1 MSHDGQAEAP
11 LAARIRALIETAG
24 PLSVFDYMALCLAD
38 PQHGYYMRAE
48 PFGAGGDFITA
59 PEVSQ
64 LFGEMIGAW
73 LVHAHA
79 ASGAPEKFHLVELG
93 PGRGTLMADILRVA
107 RLRPEFRAAASLHL
121 VETSPRLRDIQKATL
136 GDDAAKVH
144 WHDTPATLPGDAPLL
159 IVANEFFDALPIRQ
173 YVRVESRWRE
183 RCIGLADDGKGLRF
197 VAGAGE
203 LADAELAADLLDAVE
218 GTILETQPLANALM
232 QELAARLAAQGGALL
247 AIDYGYGRTAAGDT
261 LQALRGHQ
269 HVPVLEAPG
278 LCDLTAHV
286 NFEAL
291 ARAAS
296 LAPLQPRRLLGQ
308 GEFLLALGL
317 LERAGQ
323 LGADKSEADR
333 DRIRGEVERLA
344 APDQMGDLFKVLAIA
359 PDAVQL
365 IPFDPV

>member
-1 MSHDGQAEAP
+1 MSEGGQDEAP

-79 ASGAPEKFHLVELG
+79 ASGAPKKFHLVELG

-107 RLRPEFRAAASLHL
+107 RLRAEFRVAASPHL
-121 VETSPRLRDIQKATL
+121 VETSPRLREIQKATL
-136 GDDAAKVH
+136 DGEATNAQ
-144 WHDTPATLPGDAPLL
+144 WHDTVATLPGDAPLL

-173 YVRVESRWRE
+173 YVRLQGRWRE
-183 RCIGLADDGKGLRF
+183 RCVGLADDGQSFRF
-197 VAGAGE
+197 IAGAGE
-203 LADAELAADLLDAVE
+203 LEDADLAPRLLDAPE
-218 GTILETQPLANALM
+218 GAILETQPLANALM
-232 QELAARLAAQGGALL
+232 QELATRLAAQGGALL
-247 AIDYGYGRTAAGDT
+247 AIDYGYGHTAAGDT

-269 HVPVLEAPG
+269 HVSVLEAPG

-296 LAPLQPRRLLGQ
+296 FAPLRSRRLLGQ

-323 LGADKSEADR
+323 LGADKSED
-333 DRIRGEVERLA
+333 DQERIRGEVERLA
-344 APDQMGDLFKVLAIA
+344 AHDQMGDLFKVLAIA
-359 PDAVQL
+359 PDTVPL
-365 IPFDPV
+365 MPFDPV

>member
-1 MSHDGQAEAP
+1 VTRGTPTP
-11 LAARIRALIETAG
+11 LADRIRALIETAG
-24 PLSVFDYMALCLAD
+24 PLSVCDYMALCLAD

-79 ASGAPEKFHLVELG
+79 ASGAPKRFHLVELG

-107 RLRPEFRAAASLHL
+107 RLRPAFHAAASLHL
-121 VETSPRLRDIQKATL
+121 VETSPRLREVQKETL
-136 GDDAAKVH
+136 GANATNVQ
-144 WHDTPATLPGDAPLL
+144 WHDSIAGLPVDAPLL

-173 YVRVESRWRE
+173 YVRLQGRWME
-183 RCIGLADDGKGLRF
+183 RCVGLADDGETLRF
-197 VAGAGE
+197 VPGTGGLEDADLIAGLAGAPEG
-203 LADAELAADLLDAVE
+203 AVV
-218 GTILETQPLANALM
+218 ETQPLANALM
-232 QELAARLAAQGGALL
+232 QDLATRLAAQGGVLL

-261 LQALRGHQ
+261 LQALRRHE
-269 HVPVLEAPG
+269 HVSVFEAPG
-278 LCDLTAHV
+278 QCDLTAHV

-291 ARAAS
+291 ARAAN
-296 LAPLQPRRLLGQ
+296 LPPLRPRRLLGQ

-323 LGADKSEADR
+323 LGAGKSEDDR
-333 DRIRGEVERLA
+333 ERIRGEVERLA
-344 APDQMGDLFKVLAIA
+344 APGQMGDLFKVLAVA
-359 PDAVQL
+359 PDTVPL
-365 IPFDPV
+365 MPFDPV

>member
-1 MSHDGQAEAP
+1 MSEEGQDEAP
-11 LAARIRALIETAG
+11 LAARIRRLIETAG

-64 LFGEMIGAW
+64 LFGEIIGAW

-79 ASGAPEKFHLVELG
+79 ASGAPEGFHLVELG

-107 RLRPEFRAAASLHL
+107 RLRPEFLAAASLHL
-121 VETSPRLRDIQKATL
+121 VETSPRLREIQKATL
-136 GDDAAKVH
+136 GADAAHVQ
-144 WHDTPATLPGDAPLL
+144 WHGSIADLPGDKPLL

-173 YVRVESRWRE
+173 YVRMQGRWME
-183 RCIGLADDGKGLRF
+183 RCVGLADDGKSFRF
-197 VAGAGE
+197 VAGAGVLE
-203 LADAELAADLLDAVE
+203 DADLAVGLARAPE
-218 GTILETQPLANALM
+218 GTVVETQPLANALI
-232 QELAARLAAQGGALL
+232 QDLATRLAAQGGALL

-261 LQALRGHQ
+261 LQALRGHR
-269 HVPVLEAPG
+269 HVPVLETPG
-278 LCDLTAHV
+278 QCDLTAHV

-296 LAPLQPRRLLGQ
+296 LAPLRPRRLLGQ

-323 LGADKSEADR
+323 LGAGKAADEQE
-333 DRIRGEVERLA
+333 RIRGEVERLA
-344 APDQMGDLFKVLAIA
+344 APDQMGDLFKVLAVA
-359 PDAVQL
+359 PDAVPL
-365 IPFDPV
+365 MPFDPV